1 MHCQTSDWG
10 ECSSDCR
17 LKSYLSNDQ
26 VEKELASLEV
36 LGGGDLARTY
46 VIGETVLGRNITV
59 VKLAGQVGR
68 VR

>member
-26 VEKELASLEV
+26 VEMELTSLET
-36 LGGGDLARTY
+36 LGGGGLARTY
-46 VIGETVLGRNITV
+46 VIGETVLGRNNTL
-59 VKLAGQVGR
+59 VKLAGKEG
-68 VR
+68 